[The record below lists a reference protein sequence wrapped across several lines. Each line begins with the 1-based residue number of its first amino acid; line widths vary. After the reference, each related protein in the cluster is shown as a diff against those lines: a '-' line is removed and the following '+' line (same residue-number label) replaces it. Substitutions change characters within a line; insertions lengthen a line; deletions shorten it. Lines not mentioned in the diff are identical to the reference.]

1 MRYLYRPAAFVRIGG
16 VLAFPA
22 IRARGIHPGRP
33 GIQTGRSLL
42 AEPLVIRFPS
52 DSVSRLRSFYEGR
65 SVCVT
70 GGAGFIGG
78 HLVDTLH
85 TLGATVS
92 VIDDLS
98 SSTLDHLGELL
109 AMEPERIRFI
119 QGSILDDD
127 AVRDAVR
134 GSAVVFH
141 LAAIGSVPR
150 SIEDPERTWQ
160 VNATGTLRVLQNAR
174 AHGVER
180 VVFAASSSA
189 YGDSQALPKIETQ
202 IPAPRSPYA
211 ASKLAGE
218 HLISAWSHSY
228 GLSGVSLR
236 YFNVFGPRQAADSA
250 YAAVVP
256 AFIKRIASGEP
267 LTMHGDGSQSRDFT
281 YVGNAVLATLLAGSA
296 RLRTSGEVMNVGT
309 GRRTTVRELATMI
322 GERCGRPSF
331 PISETPPR
339 PGDVQHSLAS
349 LDRAKELIGY
359 TPVVSL
365 EEGLTE
371 TVAWYTGAASR
382 RA

>member
-1 MRYLYRPAAFVRIGG
+1 MRYLYRPAGSRSSSPRRHHPSRHPIHT
-16 VLAFPA
+16 PA
-22 IRARGIHPGRP
+22 SEDLETSIP
-33 GIQTGRSLL
+33 
-42 AEPLVIRFPS
+42 VIRFPA
-52 DSVSRLRSFYEGR
+52 DLVSRLRSFYEGR

-85 TLGATVS
+85 SLGATVS

-109 AMEPERIRFI
+109 AMEPERIRFV

-127 AVRDAVR
+127 ALRDAVR
-134 GSAVVFH
+134 GSTVVFH

-160 VNATGTLRVLQNAR
+160 VNATGTLRVLQSAR

-189 YGDSQALPKIETQ
+189 YGDAPTLPKVETQ
-202 IPAPRSPYA
+202 VPAPRSPYA

-218 HLISAWSHSY
+218 HLVSAWSHSY

-236 YFNVFGPRQAADSA
+236 YFNVFGPRQPADSA

-256 AFIKRIASGEP
+256 SFAKRLIAGEAP
-267 LTMHGDGSQSRDFT
+267 TLYGDGSASRDFT
-281 YVGNAVLATLLAGSA
+281 YVANAVLATLLAGSA
-296 RLRTSGEVMNVGT
+296 RLRTSGEVVNVGT
-309 GRRTTVRELATMI
+309 GRRVTVLELAQMI
-322 GERCGRPSF
+322 AERCGNVDLSPVRLPA
-331 PISETPPR
+331 R
-339 PGDVQHSLAS
+339 AGDVQHSLAS

-359 TPVVSL
+359 SPVISL

-371 TVAWYTGAASR
+371 TVAWYNGAASR
-382 RA
+382 LG